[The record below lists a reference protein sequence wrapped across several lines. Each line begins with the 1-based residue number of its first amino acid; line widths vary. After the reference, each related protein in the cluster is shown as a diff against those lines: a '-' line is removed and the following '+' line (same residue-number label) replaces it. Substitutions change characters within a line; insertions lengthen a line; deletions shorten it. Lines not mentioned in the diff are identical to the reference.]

1 MKGLLGIAMALVLTA
16 VAHAALS
23 HYWRPLL
30 PWKTNVLDAAS
41 WWHSPVSWL
50 AMGLLIVGAVA
61 LLVLGLWAVSESDAT
76 TGRGFGVS
84 LGVVALPYTASVLLY
99 VLVSGPPIRVAA
111 DGLPATGATTGLAA
125 AARETSPGLRSGSP
139 AIELKVSSV
148 ADAEAGLSRV
158 RDHLRSTLTPA
169 SARLTSD
176 VDDIKARLKSSGVSG
191 SADLKDNA
199 RGRVLAQ
206 ELAEAIRYRNAV
218 ATSIEVHKN
227 AEFELDSLL
236 RRLKRAELVASAG
249 LPEGDLLRMN
259 ATLRLLDG
267 QLAERAGQPKELS
280 TTELDALIDKELA
293 PRAANDAEMPSTV
306 AATHR

>member
-1 MKGLLGIAMALVLTA
+1 MVCAALALFLVWLFSISDSDANVWNVSGWSSAVVLPYTVA
-16 VAHAALS
+16 VLIFAALS
-23 HYWRPLL
+23 G
-30 PWKTNVLDAAS
+30 
-41 WWHSPVSWL
+41 SP
-50 AMGLLIVGAVA
+50 A
-61 LLVLGLWAVSESDAT
+61 
-76 TGRGFGVS
+76 
-84 LGVVALPYTASVLLY
+84 
-99 VLVSGPPIRVAA
+99 RVEM
-111 DGLPATGATTGLAA
+111 DGLPDSGATTGLATA
-125 AARETSPGLRSGSP
+125 TREANPLPRSGSP
-139 AIELKVSSV
+139 AMELKVSSV

-169 SARLTSD
+169 IARLTSD
-176 VDDIKARLKSSGVSG
+176 VDDIKARLKSSGISG

-249 LPEGDLLRMN
+249 LPEGDFLRMN

-293 PRAANDAEMPSTV
+293 PRAANDAETPSTV